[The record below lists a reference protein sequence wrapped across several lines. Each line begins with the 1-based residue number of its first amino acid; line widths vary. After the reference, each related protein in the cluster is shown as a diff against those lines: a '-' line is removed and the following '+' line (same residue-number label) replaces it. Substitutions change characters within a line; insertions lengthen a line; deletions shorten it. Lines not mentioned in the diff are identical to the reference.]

1 MPPHGLCEYV
11 YMPVHVNRVW
21 MELDPSTI
29 MRFHVCFIFFHV
41 CFKIYWLY
49 AHCRS
54 EQVDIPVAQRMCAYV
69 YRCVNLSHCRRE
81 VVTHLVAQIDVEA

>member
-29 MRFHVCFIFFHV
+29 MRFHVCFIFFFMCVLKYIGFMPIVEVNRSTFQWHSV
-41 CFKIYWLY
+41 CVRVF
-49 AHCRS
+49 
-54 EQVDIPVAQRMCAYV
+54 
-69 YRCVNLSHCRRE
+69 
-81 VVTHLVAQIDVEA
+81 IDV